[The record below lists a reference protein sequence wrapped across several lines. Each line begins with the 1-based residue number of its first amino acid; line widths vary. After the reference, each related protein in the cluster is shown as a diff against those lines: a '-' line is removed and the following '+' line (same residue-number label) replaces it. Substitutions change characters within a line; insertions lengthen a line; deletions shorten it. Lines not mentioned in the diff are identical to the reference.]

1 MNNEEIAEEKLEMIA
16 NTTDLSTAIKRL
28 ERRKMVMEEDLK
40 DHFHILL
47 DTLKPKNI
55 LKSTLEEIQESTPL
69 KHNLLKLA
77 VGLGAG
83 YFSRKM
89 VIGKSAGIVKKALG
103 TALQFGVTQF
113 VARKDD
119 DNVDNDIYS
128 TQPKRKSLL
137 KRILSI

>member
-55 LKSTLEEIQESTPL
+55 LKNTLEEIQESTPL

-103 TALQFGVTQF
+103 TALQYGVTQF
-113 VARKDD
+113 VARKD

-137 KRILSI
+137 KRILSM

>member
-1 MNNEEIAEEKLEMIA
+1 
-16 NTTDLSTAIKRL
+16 
-28 ERRKMVMEEDLK
+28 MEEDLK
-40 DHFHILL
+40 DHFHSLL

-55 LKSTLEEIQESTPL
+55 LKNTLEEIQESTPL

-103 TALQFGVTQF
+103 TALQYGVTQF

-119 DNVDNDIYS
+119 NVDNDVYS